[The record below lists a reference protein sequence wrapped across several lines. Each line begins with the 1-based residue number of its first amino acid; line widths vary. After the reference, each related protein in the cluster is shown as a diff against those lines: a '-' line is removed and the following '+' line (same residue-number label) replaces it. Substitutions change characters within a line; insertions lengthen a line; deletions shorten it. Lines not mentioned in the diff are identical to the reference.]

1 MFPFSMLSWGLIV
14 MWLQAAEKALK
25 AAQYATD
32 AFKTNVHNLVQNS
45 LMLDD
50 SRLVTVSSQLEECV
64 GDSARMRY
72 PDRLDYPKIPK
83 DVYTEE
89 DAHQALEAATE
100 ILQIV
105 RSRLS

>member
-1 MFPFSMLSWGLIV
+1 M
-14 MWLQAAEKALK
+14 
-25 AAQYATD
+25 
-32 AFKTNVHNLVQNS
+32 
-45 LMLDD
+45 
-50 SRLVTVSSQLEECV
+50 
-64 GDSARMRY
+64 GDSTRMRY
-72 PDRLDYPKIPK
+72 PDRLDYPKIPN